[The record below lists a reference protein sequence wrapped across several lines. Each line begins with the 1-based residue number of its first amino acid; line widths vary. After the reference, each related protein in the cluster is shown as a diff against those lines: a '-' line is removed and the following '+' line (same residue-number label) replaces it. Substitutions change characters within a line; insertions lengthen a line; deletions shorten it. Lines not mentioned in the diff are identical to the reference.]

1 MRDVAYEAAK
11 DAMMT
16 EAELAIAADAESTR
30 AILSMTYVAGQVD
43 GARAALNSLKSYLDS
58 GLTGQQAWQTA
69 WDDLATVVGDVLGE
83 PIDRS
88 DVQ

>member
-11 DAMMT
+11 DALFT
-16 EAELAIAADAESTR
+16 EAEMAIAADAESAR

-43 GARAALNSLKSYLDS
+43 GARAALNSLKQYLDS
-58 GLTGQQAWQTA
+58 GLTGQQAWQIA
-69 WDDLATVVGDVLGE
+69 WDDLATVVGGVLGE

-88 DVQ
+88 DIQ